1 MKTSMRSWN
10 GQDANHPAAFTAMRC
25 DLHVHSARS
34 GAVDVPPFTRVAD
47 ESYEEPLAVYEQARR
62 RGMDLFTL
70 TDHNTIEGAMELAH
84 LPDTFVS
91 EEVSC
96 ALPGGRELHLGVF
109 DISERQHEAIARHRH
124 DAEAL
129 FAYLAEQRLPACVNH
144 PFSALTG
151 RRETEDLQRALVSL
165 PLVEARNGMMSQAVN
180 AHAVRAARRAR
191 LPMVG
196 GSDAHTLPSVA
207 RAFTVV
213 PDAGTREEFL
223 AGLRRGFTLPAG
235 HSGSYARLTADV
247 ARIAAGAYRQNARLA
262 RGGGEA
268 AWRFALMAGVAPLL
282 PLLPLVTA
290 AIFLH
295 EQLFARRHE
304 RLLREATTRRRRPT
318 AASGPFGPAA
328 APTLAR

>member
-1 MKTSMRSWN
+1 MRSWSTHDEP
-10 GQDANHPAAFTAMRC
+10 GTAAFTAMRC

-34 GAVDVPPFTRVAD
+34 GAVDVPPFTRVAN
-47 ESYEEPLAVYEQARR
+47 ESYAEPLAVYEQARR
-62 RGMDLFTL
+62 NGMDLFTL
-70 TDHNTIEGAMELAH
+70 TDHNTIAGALELAH

-109 DISERQHEAIARHRH
+109 DISERQHEAISRRRH

-129 FAYLAEQRLPACVNH
+129 FAYLAEEHIPACVNH

-151 RRETEDLQRALVSL
+151 RRETEDLQRAFVNLS
-165 PLVEARNGMMSQAVN
+165 LVEARNGMMSEGVN

-191 LPMVG
+191 LSMVG

-213 PDAGTREEFL
+213 PAARTREEFL

-235 HSGSYARLTADV
+235 RSGSYARLTADV
-247 ARIAAGAYRQNARLA
+247 ARIAAGAYRENARLA
-262 RGGGEA
+262 REGGAA
-268 AWRFALMAGVAPLL
+268 AWRLAVMGAVAPLL

-290 AIFLH
+290 GIFLH
-295 EQLFARRHE
+295 EQLFARRHD
-304 RLLREATTRRRRPT
+304 RLLRDATTRRRRRS

>member
-1 MKTSMRSWN
+1 MT
-10 GQDANHPAAFTAMRC
+10 MRC

-34 GAVDVPPFTRVAD
+34 GAVDVRPFTRVAN
-47 ESYEEPLAVYEQARR
+47 ESYAEPRAVYEQARR

-70 TDHNTIEGAMELAH
+70 TDHDTIAGALELAH

-96 ALPGGRELHLGVF
+96 ALPGGRGLHLGVF
-109 DISERQHEAIARHRH
+109 DISERQHEAIAGRRH

-129 FAYLAEQRLPACVNH
+129 FAYLAEEQIPACVNH

-151 RRETEDLQRALVSL
+151 RRETGDLQRAFQNLS
-165 PLVEARNGMMSQAVN
+165 LVEARNGMMSEGVN
-180 AHAVRAARRAR
+180 ARAVHAARRAR
-191 LPMVG
+191 LSMVG

-213 PDAGTREEFL
+213 PDARTKAEFL
-223 AGLRRGFTLPAG
+223 AGLRRGCTLPAG
-235 HSGSYARLTADV
+235 RSGGYARLTADV
-247 ARIAAGAYRQNARLA
+247 ARIAAGAYRDQARLA
-262 RGGGEA
+262 LQGGEA
-268 AWRFALMAGVAPLL
+268 AWRFALLAGMVPLL
-282 PLLPLVTA
+282 SLLPLVTA
-290 AIFLH
+290 WVFWH
-295 EQLFARRHE
+295 EQHFARRHD
-304 RLLREATTRRRRPT
+304 RLLREATTRPRRPS

>member
-1 MKTSMRSWN
+1 MT
-10 GQDANHPAAFTAMRC
+10 MRC

-34 GAVDVPPFTRVAD
+34 GAVDVRPFTRVAN
-47 ESYEEPLAVYEQARR
+47 ESYAEPIEVYEQARR

-70 TDHNTIEGAMELAH
+70 TDHNTIAGALELAH
-84 LPDTFVS
+84 LEGTFVS

-109 DISERQHEAIARHRH
+109 DITERQHEGIAGRRQ

-129 FAYLAEQRLPACVNH
+129 FAYLAEARIPACLNH

-151 RRETEDLQRALVSL
+151 RRETADLQRAFVNVS
-165 PLVEARNGMMSQAVN
+165 LVEARNGMMSQRVN
-180 AHAVRAARRAR
+180 THAVRAARRAR
-191 LPMVG
+191 LSMVG

-213 PDAGTREEFL
+213 PEAGTKAEFL
-223 AGLRRGFTLPAG
+223 EGLRRGFTLPAG
-235 HSGSYARLTADV
+235 RSGSYARLTADV
-247 ARIAAGAYRQNARLA
+247 ARIAAGAYREHGRAARQ
-262 RGGGEA
+262 GGEA
-268 AWRFALMAGVAPLL
+268 AWRFALMASVAPLL

-290 AIFLH
+290 AVFVH
-295 EQLFARRHE
+295 EQLFARRHD
-304 RLLREATTRRRRPT
+304 RLFRHATTRRRRPS

-328 APTLAR
+328 APTVAR

>member
-1 MKTSMRSWN
+1 MKSWN
-10 GQDANHPAAFTAMRC
+10 AHDASDTAALIAMRC

-34 GAVDVPPFTRVAD
+34 GAVDVPPFTRVAN
-47 ESYEEPLAVYEQARR
+47 ESYAEPLAVYEQARR
-62 RGMDLFTL
+62 SGMDLFTL
-70 TDHNTIEGAMELAH
+70 TDHNTIEGALELAH
-84 LPDTFVS
+84 RPDTFVS

-109 DISERQHEAIARHRH
+109 DISERQHECISRHRH

-129 FAYLAEQRLPACVNH
+129 FAYLAEERIPACVNH

-151 RRETEDLQRALVSL
+151 RRETEDLQRAFVNL
-165 PLVEARNGMMSQAVN
+165 PLVEARNGMMSEGVN

-191 LPMVG
+191 VSMVG

-213 PDAGTREEFL
+213 PHAQTREEFL
-223 AGLRRGFTLPAG
+223 AGLRRGFTFPAG
-235 HSGSYARLTADV
+235 RSGSYARLTADV
-247 ARIAAGAYRQNARLA
+247 ARIAVGAYRDNARQALA
-262 RGGGEA
+262 GGAA
-268 AWRFALMAGVAPLL
+268 AWRFALMAGVTPLL

-290 AIFLH
+290 AIFVH
-295 EQLFARRHE
+295 EQLFARRHDQ
-304 RLLREATTRRRRPT
+304 LLRDATTRRRRSS

>member
-1 MKTSMRSWN
+1 MT
-10 GQDANHPAAFTAMRC
+10 MRC

-34 GAVDVPPFTRVAD
+34 GAVDVRPFTRVAN
-47 ESYEEPLAVYEQARR
+47 ESYAEPLAVYEQARR

-70 TDHNTIEGAMELAH
+70 TDHNTIAGALELADR
-84 LPDTFVS
+84 PDTFVS

-109 DISERQHEAIARHRH
+109 GITERQHEAVARSRH

-129 FAYLAEQRLPACVNH
+129 FAYLAEERIAACVNH

-151 RRETEDLQRALVSL
+151 RRETADLQRAFANL
-165 PLVEARNGMMSQAVN
+165 PLVEARNGMMSEGVN
-180 AHAVRAARRAR
+180 AHAVRAARTAR
-191 LPMVG
+191 LSMVG

-213 PDAGTREEFL
+213 PEARTREEFL
-223 AGLRRGFTLPAG
+223 AGLRRGFTMPAG
-235 HSGSYARLTADV
+235 RSGSYARLTADV
-247 ARIAAGAYRQNARLA
+247 ARIAAGAYADQAHQAR
-262 RGGGEA
+262 RGGEA

-290 AIFLH
+290 WIFLH
-295 EQLFARRHE
+295 EQLFARRHD
-304 RLLREATTRRRRPT
+304 RLFRDATTRRRGRS

>member
-1 MKTSMRSWN
+1 MT
-10 GQDANHPAAFTAMRC
+10 MRC

-34 GAVDVPPFTRVAD
+34 GAVDVRPFTRVAN
-47 ESYEEPLAVYEQARR
+47 ESYSEPLAVYEQARR

-70 TDHNTIEGAMELAH
+70 TDHNTIAGALELAH
-84 LPDTFVS
+84 LADTFVS

-109 DISERQHEAIARHRH
+109 DITERQHEAIARHRH

-129 FAYLAEQRLPACVNH
+129 FAYLAEERLPACVNH

-151 RRETEDLQRALVSL
+151 RRATEDLQRAFVNL
-165 PLVEARNGMMSQAVN
+165 PLVEARNGMMSAGVN
-180 AHAVRAARRAR
+180 DHAVRAARRAR
-191 LPMVG
+191 LSMVG

-213 PDAGTREEFL
+213 PEAQSKAEFL

-235 HSGSYARLTADV
+235 RSGSYARLTADV
-247 ARIAAGAYRQNARLA
+247 ARIAAGAYREHALLA
-262 RGGGEA
+262 RQGGEA

-290 AIFLH
+290 WIFVH
-295 EQLFARRHE
+295 EQLFARRHD
-304 RLLREATTRRRRPT
+304 RLFRDATTRRRRSS

>member
-1 MKTSMRSWN
+1 MATTSRE
-10 GQDANHPAAFTAMRC
+10 TAGMRC

-34 GAVDVPPFTRVAD
+34 GPVDVQPFTRVAD
-47 ESYEEPLAVYEQARR
+47 ESYVEPGAVHQEALR

-70 TDHNTIEGAMELAH
+70 TDHDTIEGALELAH
-84 LPDTFVS
+84 RPEVFVS

-96 ALPGGRELHLGVF
+96 ALPDGRELHVGVF
-109 DISERQHEAIARHRH
+109 DIDEAQHEGIARRRR

-129 FAYLAEQRLPACVNH
+129 FAYLAEERIPACVNH

-151 RRETEDLQRALVSL
+151 RRETADLLHALRNL
-165 PLVEARNGMMSQAVN
+165 PLVEARNGMMSEAVN
-180 AHAVRAARRAR
+180 QRAVRAARWAR

-196 GSDAHTLPSVA
+196 GSDAHTLASVA

-213 PDAGTREEFL
+213 PGAGDKREFL
-223 AGLRRGFTLPAG
+223 AGLRRGCTLPAG
-235 HSGSYARLTADV
+235 RSGSYARLTADV
-247 ARIAAGAYRQNARLA
+247 ARIAAGAYRTAAVEAAAAPLRLA
-262 RGGGEA
+262 AMA
-268 AWRFALMAGVAPLL
+268 AAAPLL

-290 AIFLH
+290 CVFAH

-304 RLLREATTRRRRPT
+304 RLLREATERQDPRT
-318 AASGPFGPAA
+318 ARGPFGPAA

>member
-1 MKTSMRSWN
+1 MNERFTSEEDDMSHTRPQAVS
-10 GQDANHPAAFTAMRC
+10 MRC

-34 GAVDVPPFTRVAD
+34 GPVDVRPFEQFAD
-47 ESYEEPLAVYEQARR
+47 ESYAEPLDVYDQARR

-70 TDHNTIEGAMELAH
+70 TDHDTIAGAMELAH

-96 ALPGGRELHLGVF
+96 ALPDGRELHLGVF
-109 DISERQHEAIARHRH
+109 DIVERQHEQIARRRH
-124 DAEAL
+124 DAESL
-129 FAYLAEQRLPACVNH
+129 FAFLAEERIPACVNH

-151 RRETEDLQRALVSL
+151 RRRTEDLRRAFANL
-165 PLVEARNGMMSQAVN
+165 PLVEARNGMMSAGVN
-180 AHAVRAARRAR
+180 ARAARASRRAR

-196 GSDAHTLPSVA
+196 GSDAHTLASVA
-207 RAFTVV
+207 RAYTVV
-213 PDAGTREEFL
+213 PEAQSREEFL

-235 HSGSYARLTADV
+235 ESGSYARLTADV
-247 ARIAAGAYRQNARLA
+247 ARIAAGTYHRQARLA
-262 RGGGEA
+262 LAGDAPAR
-268 AWRFALMAGVAPLL
+268 RVVLLTGVAPFLAF
-282 PLLPLVTA
+282 LPLVTA
-290 AIFLH
+290 GVFLH

-304 RLLREATTRRRRPT
+304 RLLLEATTRRRPR